1 MEADIKWLDDPE
13 VFRVMQLPA
22 HSDHIVYA
30 NEKEVEKKSSS
41 LYQKLDGTW
50 DFCYSPN
57 AAERPVKFYEEGF
70 DLSRFGKIQ
79 VPGHIE
85 IQGFDKIQ
93 YINTM
98 YPWEGTIYRRPAYAM
113 GEDCKEEGSFSEA
126 SYNPVG
132 SYRCTFDLQKALC
145 GKRVCIC
152 FEGVEEAMYVW
163 LNGHFVGYAEDSFTP
178 SEFNL
183 TPYIREKGN
192 VLAVEVHKRSTAA
205 YLEDQDFFRFFGI
218 FRSVELYAKPELH
231 VEDLWIKP
239 TYDEKTGKG
248 ALTVQ
253 TRISMENPV
262 EDNAGVGEV
271 TAVFRD
277 AEGKIL
283 FEKGKKLNGDQEQT
297 ILFEEQE
304 LSVNAWDC
312 DHPYLYTLQLGVFD
326 GKGQLLEVVPYQ
338 VGFRNICIEDK
349 IIKLN
354 GKRLVIKGVNRHD
367 SNPQTGYAV
376 DRAHILRDLT
386 LMKQNNI
393 NAVRTSHYPNRTEW
407 YDLCDEYGLYVID
420 ETNLETHGTWQRPDG
435 AESALPGDRPEWLGA
450 VLDRANSMLQRDK
463 NHASV
468 LIWSCGNESFGG
480 RDIYE
485 MSRFFRETDPTR
497 LVHYEGVFHDRRYPD
512 TSDMES
518 QMYTPAAD
526 VAAFLEKHPEKPFIM
541 CEYMHAMGNSC
552 GAMDRYTRMTD
563 VIPQYQGGFIWD
575 WVDQGIE
582 TDNCLGERCLAC
594 GGDFGDRPSDFE
606 FVGNGLLFADRTPT
620 PKLAQAKGCYQDF
633 DILPDETGVTVK
645 NKSLFTDTA
654 DYVLLVEL
662 TKNGARVKSGECS
675 LQAVP
680 GETARAELPFA
691 VPQAPGEYTVDAS
704 LCLRENAR
712 WAAKGHCVA
721 FGQWHIS
728 RKAPEKPCTLPV
740 TLVEGDCNIG
750 VHGRDF
756 SLLFTKNAQGS
767 VISYRWKGRELLQ
780 RPIALNFWR
789 APTDNDTAAGMELA
803 HLPFKTAGLYAKLR
817 RAKAE
822 TDGTSV
828 RIHAKY
834 ALPGGARANVTYTI
848 TGDGKVEA
856 ALKWKGKAVESVP
869 EFGLMLTLPAEYRN
883 VAYYGM
889 GPGETY
895 SDFTSGAHMG
905 LFGFDA
911 HTALQPYFNPQESG
925 ARTGVQA
932 AAVTDAA
939 GFGLCLAGN
948 GFMLSA
954 LPYTPHEVENA
965 RRQYE
970 LPPKVKTVVRCAKG
984 QLGVA
989 GDNTWGAG
997 PHAEY
1002 HVALEKGETFRF
1014 TFGGMG
1020 GNG

>member
-1 MEADIKWLDDPE
+1 MEFDPKWLTDPQ
-13 VFRVMQLPA
+13 VFQVNRLPA
-22 HSDHIVYA
+22 HASYMVRGADGA
-30 NEKEVEKKSSS
+30 PLE
-41 LYQKLDGTW
+41 QTLDGAWKFFYAQTPGGSPQEFYREGYDVSGW
-50 DFCYSPN
+50 DEI
-57 AAERPVKFYEEGF
+57 A
-70 DLSRFGKIQ
+70 
-79 VPGHIE
+79 VPGY
-85 IQGFDKIQ
+85 IQLQGGGK
-93 YINTM
+93 YGTPHYVNTQ
-98 YPWEGTIYRRPAYAM
+98 YPWDGHERLEPPAVP
-113 GEDCKEEGSFSEA
+113 ER
-126 SYNPVG
+126 YNPVG
-132 SYRCTFDLQKALC
+132 CYVRGFAVPQSWDGPVCVRFD
-145 GKRVCIC
+145 
-152 FEGVEEAMYVW
+152 GVETAFAVW
-163 LNGHFVGYAEDSFTP
+163 CNGVFIGYSEDSFTP
-178 SEFNL
+178 AEFDL
-183 TPYIREKGN
+183 TPAVHRDGEN
-192 VLAVEVHKRSTAA
+192 RLAVRVYRFSSASW
-205 YLEDQDFFRFFGI
+205 LEDQDFWRMSGI
-218 FRSVELYAKPELH
+218 FRSVALFTKAQTHLADLWVKPQLSEDLAAGTLRAELKLEGMCVGEATLTLDGKTVLAPVTGGHAVLELPVERPRLWSAEAPELY
-231 VEDLWIKP
+231 
-239 TYDEKTGKG
+239 TY
-248 ALTVQ
+248 
-253 TRISMENPV
+253 
-262 EDNAGVGEV
+262 EV
-271 TAVFRD
+271 TLTDAAGHLLETVRGKAGFRR
-277 AEGKIL
+277 
-283 FEKGKKLNGDQEQT
+283 FELRDGLMLLNGRR
-297 ILFEEQE
+297 I
-304 LSVNAWDC
+304 
-312 DHPYLYTLQLGVFD
+312 VF
-326 GKGQLLEVVPYQ
+326 
-338 VGFRNICIEDK
+338 
-349 IIKLN
+349 
-354 GKRLVIKGVNRHD
+354 KGVNRHEW
-367 SNPQTGYAV
+367 NCRTGRAV
-376 DRAHILRDLT
+376 TMEDMVSDVRT
-386 LMKQNNI
+386 MKQNNI

-512 TSDMES
+512 TSEMES

>member
-1 MEADIKWLDDPE
+1 M
-13 VFRVMQLPA
+13 
-22 HSDHIVYA
+22 
-30 NEKEVEKKSSS
+30 
-41 LYQKLDGTW
+41 
-50 DFCYSPN
+50 
-57 AAERPVKFYEEGF
+57 
-70 DLSRFGKIQ
+70 
-79 VPGHIE
+79 
-85 IQGFDKIQ
+85 
-93 YINTM
+93 
-98 YPWEGTIYRRPAYAM
+98 
-113 GEDCKEEGSFSEA
+113 
-126 SYNPVG
+126 
-132 SYRCTFDLQKALC
+132 
-145 GKRVCIC
+145 
-152 FEGVEEAMYVW
+152 
-163 LNGHFVGYAEDSFTP
+163 
-178 SEFNL
+178 
-183 TPYIREKGN
+183 
-192 VLAVEVHKRSTAA
+192 
-205 YLEDQDFFRFFGI
+205 
-218 FRSVELYAKPELH
+218 
-231 VEDLWIKP
+231 
-239 TYDEKTGKG
+239 
-248 ALTVQ
+248 
-253 TRISMENPV
+253 
-262 EDNAGVGEV
+262 
-271 TAVFRD
+271 
-277 AEGKIL
+277 
-283 FEKGKKLNGDQEQT
+283 
-297 ILFEEQE
+297 
-304 LSVNAWDC
+304 
-312 DHPYLYTLQLGVFD
+312 
-326 GKGQLLEVVPYQ
+326 LL
-338 VGFRNICIEDK
+338 
-349 IIKLN
+349 
-354 GKRLVIKGVNRHD
+354 
-367 SNPQTGYAV
+367 
-376 DRAHILRDLT
+376 
-386 LMKQNNI
+386 M
-393 NAVRTSHYPNRTEW
+393 
-407 YDLCDEYGLYVID
+407 
-420 ETNLETHGTWQRPDG
+420 
-435 AESALPGDRPEWLGA
+435 
-450 VLDRANSMLQRDK
+450 
-463 NHASV
+463 
-468 LIWSCGNESFGG
+468 
-480 RDIYE
+480 
-485 MSRFFRETDPTR
+485 
-497 LVHYEGVFHDRRYPD
+497 
-512 TSDMES
+512 
-518 QMYTPAAD
+518 
-526 VAAFLEKHPEKPFIM
+526 
-541 CEYMHAMGNSC
+541 
-552 GAMDRYTRMTD
+552 
-563 VIPQYQGGFIWD
+563 
-575 WVDQGIE
+575 
-582 TDNCLGERCLAC
+582 
-594 GGDFGDRPSDFE
+594 
-606 FVGNGLLFADRTPT
+606 
-620 PKLAQAKGCYQDF
+620 
-633 DILPDETGVTVK
+633 
-645 NKSLFTDTA
+645 
-654 DYVLLVEL
+654 EL

>member
-1 MEADIKWLDDPE
+1 MNREGKKCVLYPRVSTEMQVDGYSLEGQKNSLKRFADREEMEIVGIYEDAGKSGKSIEGRPAFKKMLSDIKYGLEIDYI
-13 VFRVMQLPA
+13 L
-22 HSDHIVYA
+22 VY
-30 NEKEVEKKSSS
+30 K
-41 LYQKLDGTW
+41 
-50 DFCYSPN
+50 
-57 AAERPVKFYEEGF
+57 
-70 DLSRFGKIQ
+70 LSRFGRNAADILNSLEFVQ
-79 VPGHIE
+79 SYG
-85 IQGFDKIQ
+85 
-93 YINTM
+93 IN
-98 YPWEGTIYRRPAYAM
+98 
-113 GEDCKEEGSFSEA
+113 
-126 SYNPVG
+126 
-132 SYRCTFDLQKALC
+132 L
-145 GKRVCIC
+145 
-152 FEGVEEAMYVW
+152 
-163 LNGHFVGYAEDSFTP
+163 
-178 SEFNL
+178 
-183 TPYIREKGN
+183 
-192 VLAVEVHKRSTAA
+192 
-205 YLEDQDFFRFFGI
+205 
-218 FRSVELYAKPELH
+218 
-231 VEDLWIKP
+231 
-239 TYDEKTGKG
+239 
-248 ALTVQ
+248 
-253 TRISMENPV
+253 
-262 EDNAGVGEV
+262 
-271 TAVFRD
+271 
-277 AEGKIL
+277 
-283 FEKGKKLNGDQEQT
+283 
-297 ILFEEQE
+297 
-304 LSVNAWDC
+304 
-312 DHPYLYTLQLGVFD
+312 
-326 GKGQLLEVVPYQ
+326 
-338 VGFRNICIEDK
+338 ICIEEGIDSSQTSGKLLISVLSAVAEIERENIIEQTMNGRREKARQGGWNGGFAPYGYYLKDNKLLIQETEAEAIRIIYDK
-349 IIKLN
+349 FGNSDIGLGGIAKYLNLQGIKKIPRQN
-354 GKRLVIKGVNRHD
+354 GKLETWSSHFIRLILDNPVYCGKIAYGRRTREKVKGTKNEYKQVHTDDYILEDGQHEAIISEELWQKVHAKRLA
-367 SNPQTGYAV
+367 TGV
-376 DRAHILRDLT
+376 KQPSKIGKDRAHLLTGLLKCPICGSSMYTNKHAWTNKDGTYKEVYYYICGRNKQERGHHCDYKASLRKTEIEPLVIEAVKELVSDKYFAQEIEKRIGAQTDTSMIDKELANYERKLKEVDLNKARLEREIDNLPIDARYRERKLHDMILRLD
-386 LMKQNNI
+386 
-393 NAVRTSHYPNRTEW
+393 
-407 YDLCDEYGLYVID
+407 GLYDTIVELEERIEDAKLRRNSIEMEAITLDNIYKIMLNFGKLYDIISD
-420 ETNLETHGTWQRPDG
+420 EEKKSIITYLIKEVQIYPHGESEMPLKSIEFNFPIYRDG
-435 AESALPGDRPEWLGA
+435 KEVRKILWES
-450 VLDRANSMLQRDK
+450 
-463 NHASV
+463 
-468 LIWSCGNESFGG
+468 GN
-480 RDIYE
+480 
-485 MSRFFRETDPTR
+485 T
-497 LVHYEGVFHDRRYPD
+497 V
-512 TSDMES
+512 
-518 QMYTPAAD
+518 
-526 VAAFLEKHPEKPFIM
+526 
-541 CEYMHAMGNSC
+541 
-552 GAMDRYTRMTD
+552 
-563 VIPQYQGGFIWD
+563 
-575 WVDQGIE
+575 
-582 TDNCLGERCLAC
+582 
-594 GGDFGDRPSDFE
+594 
-606 FVGNGLLFADRTPT
+606 
-620 PKLAQAKGCYQDF
+620 
-633 DILPDETGVTVK
+633 ETGVTVK

-662 TKNGARVKSGECS
+662 TKNGARVKSSECS